1 MKSVFCSKILE
12 RQFSS
17 RSHLSKKFSSSKM
30 SDTTTAE
37 EVVSVDEKISYK
49 QAADYWS
56 NVDPTV
62 DGMLG
67 GFGKISQIDIE
78 GSSKFLKA
86 LFKVNIFVCDYL
98 ITTLTCSIYFI
109 IAVKP
114 VLTTTCE
121 ERPPTYRTTILMCP
135 PLK

>member
-1 MKSVFCSKILE
+1 
-12 RQFSS
+12 
-17 RSHLSKKFSSSKM
+17 M
-30 SDTTTAE
+30 SEPTETIDA
-37 EVVSVDEKISYK
+37 KISYK

-86 LFKVNIFVCDYL
+86 LFKVLLYHPRL
-98 ITTLTCSIYFI
+98 IS
-109 IAVKP
+109 K
-114 VLTTTCE
+114 
-121 ERPPTYRTTILMCP
+121 
-135 PLK
+135 